1 MITECSLYAI
11 YDADG
16 SLAGELRYLVDKFLG
31 RADCA
36 LCDLSHGWHPAGK
49 RAWRQRQGATT
60 QLNWLHRDEVP
71 HHVLT
76 HVSESLPCIAM
87 DTNGRVDILICKD
100 QLAGCD
106 GDFTVFEQLLA
117 EKLQG
122 LASEPIPAPGF
133 N

>member
-31 RADCA
+31 RADCS

>member
-1 MITECSLYAI
+1 MISEGSLYAI

-49 RAWRQRQGATT
+49 RAWRQQQGATT
-60 QLNWLHRDEVP
+60 QLIWLHRDEVP
-71 HHVLT
+71 HHVLA

-87 DTNGRVDILICKD
+87 DSQGSVDILISKD
-100 QLAGCD
+100 QLAGCE
-106 GDFTVFEQLLA
+106 GDFTVFEQLLVQ
-117 EKLQG
+117 KLQR
-122 LASEPIPAPGF
+122 LAPD
-133 N
+133 

>member
-1 MITECSLYAI
+1 MVTKCSLYAI

-16 SLAGELRYLVDKFLG
+16 SLVGELRYLVDKFLG

-60 QLNWLHRDEVP
+60 QLSWLHRDEVP
-71 HHVLT
+71 PHVLT
-76 HVSESLPCIAM
+76 QVSESLPCIAM

-122 LASEPIPAPGF
+122 LAAEPISAPGF

>member
-1 MITECSLYAI
+1 MITKCSLYAI

-31 RADCA
+31 RANCA

-49 RAWRQRQGATT
+49 RAWRQRQGAAT
-60 QLNWLHRDEVP
+60 QLSWLHRDEVP
-71 HHVLT
+71 HHVLA

-87 DTNGRVDILICKD
+87 DTNGCVDILISKD
-100 QLAGCD
+100 QLARCE
-106 GDFTVFEQLLA
+106 GDFMIFEQLLA
-117 EKLQG
+117 QKLQG
-122 LASEPIPAPGF
+122 LASEPIPAAGF

>member
-1 MITECSLYAI
+1 MVTKCSLYAI

-16 SLAGELRYLVDKFLG
+16 SLVGELRYLVDKFLG

-60 QLNWLHRDEVP
+60 QLSWLHRDAVP
-71 HHVLT
+71 HHVLV

-87 DTNGRVDILICKD
+87 DTNGCVDILISKD
-100 QLAGCD
+100 QLARCE
-106 GDFTVFEQLLA
+106 GDFMIFEQLLA
-117 EKLQG
+117 QKLQG
-122 LASEPIPAPGF
+122 LASESIPAPGF

>member
-1 MITECSLYAI
+1 MVTKCSLYAI

-16 SLAGELRYLVDKFLG
+16 SLVGELRYLVDKFLG

-60 QLNWLHRDEVP
+60 QLSWLHRDEVP
-71 HHVLT
+71 PHVLT
-76 HVSESLPCIAM
+76 QVSESLPCIAM
-87 DTNGRVDILICKD
+87 ETNGRVDILICKD
-100 QLAGCD
+100 QLARCD
-106 GDFTVFEQLLA
+106 GDFAVFEQLLA
-117 EKLQG
+117 QKLQG
-122 LASEPIPAPGF
+122 LASEPIPAPEC

>member
-1 MITECSLYAI
+1 MISGCSLYAI

-16 SLAGELRYLVDKFLG
+16 SLVGELRYLVDKFLG

-49 RAWRQRQGATT
+49 RAWRQQQGATT
-60 QLNWLHRDEVP
+60 QLTWLHRDEVP
-71 HHVLT
+71 HHVMA
-76 HVSESLPCIAM
+76 HVNESLPCVAT
-87 DTNGRVDILICKD
+87 DTNGKVDILISKD
-100 QLAGCD
+100 ELAGCE

-122 LASEPIPAPGF
+122 LAPD
-133 N
+133 

>member
-1 MITECSLYAI
+1 MITGCSLYAI

-49 RAWRQRQGATT
+49 RAWRQQQGATT
-60 QLNWLHRDEVP
+60 QLTWLHRDEVP
-71 HHVLT
+71 HHVLA
-76 HVSESLPCIAM
+76 HVSESLPCVAT
-87 DTNGRVDILICKD
+87 DTDGNVGILISKD
-100 QLAGCD
+100 ELAGCE
-106 GDFTVFEQLLA
+106 GNFTVFEQLLA

-122 LASEPIPAPGF
+122 LAPD
-133 N
+133 